1 LTLGPKLPIL
11 SVRALGQEKENAV
24 PPCGFDRYRK
34 WASLGLFAEDDNTHA
49 AAVLLLR
56 AKDTGTV
63 HLEEKK
69 LTAHK

>member
-1 LTLGPKLPIL
+1 MQSLLAALTAIESGH
-11 SVRALGQEKENAV
+11 S
-24 PPCGFDRYRK
+24 
-34 WASLGLFAEDDNTHA
+34 WACLLKDANIHA
-49 AAVLLLR
+49 AAVFLLR